1 MASFLGLDFTRN
13 LSYFAVPAAFWC
25 AHSAHLYTIVF
36 AGKSYD
42 NSNPLALRDRIAEEP
57 TLSAEASTSSKEHF
71 IRAKNASQNGY
82 ETLGLFAAGVVA
94 ANQAGVSRRTL
105 NALSWGY
112 VVSRVVY
119 NLIYINLGGYRTA
132 GAFMRSSAWSVSM
145 ILSIGLFVAAGFE

>member
-1 MASFLGLDFTRN
+1 MPSFLGLDFTRN

-42 NSNPLALRDRIAEEP
+42 NSNPLALRDRIAKEP
-57 TLSAEASTSSKEHF
+57 TLSAESKEHF

-119 NLIYINLGGYRTA
+119 NFIYINLGGYRKA
-132 GAFMRSSAWSVSM
+132 EAFMRSSAWSVSM
-145 ILSIGLFVAAGFE
+145 FLSVGLFIVAGFK